1 MMRFISY
8 LLFLGTE
15 LSQLGVQQWLSAF
28 VLEQKY
34 LGPVL
39 VLFLNT

>member
-15 LSQLGVQQWLSAF
+15 LSQLRRAAVVKCICSGAKIPRSSAGSLS
-28 VLEQKY
+28 
-34 LGPVL
+34 
-39 VLFLNT
+39 